1 MASYVVLAKDG
12 GMNQTQERPAG
23 NSEDDP
29 GPQVNR
35 ARLQDVGGLR
45 RSHSDRYIA
54 GVAGGL
60 GRHFGIDPTIIRVAL
75 VAMCVFGGAGLLI
88 YAAVWLF
95 VPEEGRDRAPI
106 HVGDD
111 ILRLVLL
118 VAIALAAISVIGNP
132 WWGMGGNGSFWVIG
146 IIAIAAAIFL
156 SSSRR
161 TGREAAAEAPQPDS
175 TTASTTAQFGAPPPT
190 STATGPTPPAAPPAT
205 PPIAAPPAAAPA
217 PAPRPR
223 RTGVVLFW
231 PTIALIALGSGAL
244 GIYADQHHVI
254 ASAWPAL
261 ALAIIGIMLVV
272 GAFVARPGGLILIGL
287 LTLPP
292 LLATSVVE
300 NFHWERQPVTYTP
313 ASAAGV
319 QDSYQISNGRMTI
332 DLSTLTDPAGLT
344 GRTIIARMNAGE
356 IVVYLP
362 RGLATKVDGTL
373 DAVGD
378 VQIDGRE
385 QSGFAPS
392 VTTTIGTTGQSAGV
406 LTLDVH
412 GRVGRI
418 DVQTR

>member
-1 MASYVVLAKDG
+1 MASYLAFAKDEA
-12 GMNQTQERPAG
+12 MNQTQEAPAG
-23 NSEDDP
+23 NSEGDP

-35 ARLQDVGGLR
+35 TRLQDVGGLR
-45 RSHSDRYIA
+45 RSHDDRYIA

-106 HVGDD
+106 HLGDD
-111 ILRLVLL
+111 VLRLVLL
-118 VAIALAAISVIGNP
+118 AAVAIAAISVIGNP

-146 IIAIAAAIFL
+146 ILAIAAAIFL

-161 TGREAAAEAPQPDS
+161 TGREAASATPQSGSP
-175 TTASTTAQFGAPPPT
+175 AT
-190 STATGPTPPAAPPAT
+190 STPSATPGATAAATPPGTPPA
-205 PPIAAPPAAAPA
+205 AAPPAAAPA

-223 RTGVVLFW
+223 RTGIVLFW
-231 PTIALIALGSGAL
+231 PTVALIVLGFGAL
-244 GIYADQHHVI
+244 GIYANQHHVI

-261 ALAIIGIMLVV
+261 ALAIIGAMLVV

-292 LLATSVVE
+292 LMATSVIE
-300 NFHWERQPVTYTP
+300 TFHWENHPVTYTP
-313 ASAAGV
+313 TSAAGV
-319 QDSYQISNGRMTI
+319 QDSYRISNGQMTI
-332 DLSTLTDPAGLT
+332 DLSMLADPAGLA
-344 GRTIIARMNAGE
+344 GRTVTARMNAGE
-356 IVVYLP
+356 IIVYLP
-362 RGLATKVDGTL
+362 KGLSANVDGSL
-373 DAVGD
+373 DAVGA
-378 VQIDGRE
+378 VQIGGRE
-385 QSGFAPS
+385 QSGFTPS
-392 VTTTIGTTGQSAGV
+392 LTTTLGTTAQPSGV

-412 GRVGRI
+412 GRVGHI